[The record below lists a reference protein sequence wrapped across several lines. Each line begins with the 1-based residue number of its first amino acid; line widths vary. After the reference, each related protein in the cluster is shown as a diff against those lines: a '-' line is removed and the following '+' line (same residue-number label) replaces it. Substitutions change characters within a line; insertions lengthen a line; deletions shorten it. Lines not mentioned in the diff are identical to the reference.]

1 MEVISNF
8 CRWEILVTWKGL
20 GREKIDV
27 FDFLENCGILVFRLH
42 RFMDIGGLYGMPGN
56 FLKISLKLFR
66 PTAPNVFIGGL
77 FKGSLRRHLR
87 RLVEARWPHSHIT
100 FKKSLLILDTIPDR
114 HCLLR
119 CFIGRLMWLHVAV
132 SGLLRRRHWSCH
144 WHFDPPSVTV
154 RFQWLRLTRGIL
166 CRHPTGI
173 SSRFL
178 HSARNWSWPCSAT
191 LLPAESSIWWTVS
204 HV

>member
-1 MEVISNF
+1 MGNSCNLKRIRSRKNWCFRFSWKLWNF
-8 CRWEILVTWKGL
+8 GVPSAPVYGHWRALWNAWKFF
-20 GREKIDV
+20 E
-27 FDFLENCGILVFRLH
+27 DFLEAFPPDGAKCFYR
-42 RFMDIGGLYGMPGN
+42 
-56 FLKISLKLFR
+56 
-66 PTAPNVFIGGL
+66 GL

-132 SGLLRRRHWSCH
+132 SGLLRRQHWSCH

-154 RFQWLRLTRGIL
+154 RFQWLRLARGIL

-178 HSARNWSWPCSAT
+178 HSARNWSWPCSVT